1 MTAGRLD
8 PAEVSFQWNDRY
20 VTGVGE
26 VDDQHRTLVDLI
38 NRLGALLTGADGAS
52 AADVETVFGQLAD
65 YAVYHFRE
73 EEGLMHAAGI
83 DARHVGQ
90 HREAHAS
97 FLDEVTRMHDGLLD
111 GNQDA
116 ARLLLRFLTHWL
128 AYHILGQD
136 QVMARQ
142 MRAVASGA
150 TAEDAFLAAE
160 KDHDPAT
167 EALLGALNGLFRQVS
182 DRNRE
187 LVALNQT
194 LEARVA
200 DRTRELSEANRR
212 LEEMAMTDMLT
223 GLPNRRQ
230 AMRRLEREW
239 TEGGTLS
246 CLMIDAD
253 GFKQIN
259 DTQGHDAGDVVLREL
274 ARAMAHEART
284 DDVVCRLG
292 GDEFLVICPGTPLA
306 GALTFAAHLHAAV
319 ARLRVAAGKGEW
331 RGSISVGVAARM
343 PAMGSPDL
351 LLKAADDG
359 VYAAKA
365 AGRNCVRSTQPSPG

>member
-1 MTAGRLD
+1 MIVTAADL
-8 PAEVSFQWNDRY
+8 AEASFSWNERY
-20 VTGVGE
+20 VTGIGE

-38 NRLGALLTGADGAS
+38 NRLGALLTGSAGAS
-52 AADVETVFGQLAD
+52 AADIETLFGQLAD

-83 DARHVGQ
+83 DVRHVAL
-90 HREAHAS
+90 HCEAHAS

-111 GNQDA
+111 GNPDA

-128 AYHILGQD
+128 AYHIFGQD

-142 MRAVASGA
+142 MRAVAAGA
-150 TAEDAFLAAE
+150 TAEEAFLATE

-194 LEARVA
+194 LETRVA
-200 DRTRELSEANRR
+200 ERTRELSEANRR

-239 TEGGTLS
+239 AEGGALS

-259 DTQGHDAGDVVLREL
+259 DTQGHDAGDAVLREL
-274 ARAMAHEART
+274 ARTMAHEART

-292 GDEFLVICPGTPLA
+292 GDEFLVICPTTPLA

-319 ARLRVAAGKGEW
+319 AQLRVAAGKGEW
-331 RGSISVGVAARM
+331 RGSISVGVAARTA
-343 PAMGSPDL
+343 AMESPDF

-365 AGRNCVRSTQPSPG
+365 AGRNCVRSTQSASG